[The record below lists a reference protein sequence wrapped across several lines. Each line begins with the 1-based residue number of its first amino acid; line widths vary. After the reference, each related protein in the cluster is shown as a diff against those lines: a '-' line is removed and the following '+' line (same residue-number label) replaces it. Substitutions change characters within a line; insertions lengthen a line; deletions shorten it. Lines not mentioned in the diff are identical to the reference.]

1 MAEEEQKDK
10 KEKRDKRKSGGK
22 GQKGFQER
30 KKKSLRTMTKSNDIH
45 NLGGISLVLI
55 IIDELISS
63 HWGMALNI
71 EIVTHST

>member
-1 MAEEEQKDK
+1 M
-10 KEKRDKRKSGGK
+10 GGK
-22 GQKGFQER
+22 AKKDFRRE